1 MRKSKREVIN
11 ETYTLIEAIRAE
23 INAGQCAACPA
34 CIKVTELHDLLVE
47 LLVVIK
53 DDYPLEC
60 ERLQKRASRLVG
72 SQKINP
78 YDFGGIIELISL
90 LKARET
96 GEEVKVLPYPVSS
109 PRRKIFISHSSED
122 EFIVRAFM
130 DKILL
135 LGCGLKPDDI
145 FCTLDPTA
153 IRTGDDFREQIII
166 NMEGSDYI
174 LLFIS
179 ENYKGSEV
187 CGNELGAAWAFR
199 DKRVLPFVLPNV
211 QFSQMG
217 FLNVVKQGAELLER
231 SKLDEFYEE
240 VCKKYSLALDWKNFN
255 KHKDDFVN
263 IVASLISQNKHC
275 LTTV

>member
-1 MRKSKREVIN
+1 MSKSKREVID

-23 INAGQCAACPA
+23 INSGKCATCPA
-34 CIKVTELHDLLVE
+34 CKKVAELHDLLVE
-47 LLVVIK
+47 LLVIIK
-53 DDYPLEC
+53 DDYPLESV
-60 ERLQKRASRLVG
+60 RLQNRANRLVG
-72 SQKINP
+72 SLKINP
-78 YDFGGIIELISL
+78 YDFGAILELVSL
-90 LKARET
+90 LKEREAS
-96 GEEVKVLPYPVSS
+96 EEVKVLPPLNPV

-122 EFIVRAFM
+122 KSIVKAFI

-135 LGCGLKPDDI
+135 LGCGLKPDEI

-153 IRTGDDFREQIII
+153 IRTGDDFREQIIV

-179 ENYKGSEV
+179 ENYKRSEV

-263 IVASLISQNKHC
+263 TVTSLINPK
-275 LTTV
+275 

>member
-1 MRKSKREVIN
+1 MAKSRKEIIN
-11 ETYTLIEAIRAE
+11 ETYSLIESMRAE
-23 INAGQCAACPA
+23 INSGKCNSCPA
-34 CIKVTELHDLLVE
+34 CIHVKDLHDLLVQ
-47 LLVVIK
+47 LIVLMK
-53 DDYPLEC
+53 DDYPLES
-60 ERLQKRASRLVG
+60 ERLQRKISRLVG

-78 YDFGGIIELISL
+78 YDFGGILELVSL
-90 LKARET
+90 LKVRET
-96 GEEVKVLPYPVSS
+96 GEEVKGFTPPDSLS

-122 EFIVRAFM
+122 KSIVKAFI

-135 LGCGLKPDDI
+135 LGCGIRPDDI

-153 IRTGDDFREQIII
+153 IRTGDDFREQIIV

-179 ENYKGSEV
+179 ENYKRSEV
-187 CGNELGAAWAFR
+187 CGNELGSAWAFR

-240 VCKKYSLALDWKNFN
+240 VCKKYSLAPDWKNFN
-255 KHKDDFVN
+255 KHKDDFVST
-263 IVASLISQNKHC
+263 VTSLINPK
-275 LTTV
+275 